1 MTHEQPLI
9 SIIIPTYNYGHL
21 IKRCVDSVLDQL
33 QDYHE
38 VILVD
43 DGSTDNTASLLEN
56 IKSAH
61 SDKNIY
67 VISKENGGVAS
78 ARNAGI
84 SHTKGRYMLFLDADD
99 ELLPHTLEHLDSLI
113 SPNQNAKLIIAGHIV
128 QWENG
133 HQRLIR
139 PGQTGRTFQQ
149 NIKNYLIKKKF
160 RPVISGA
167 TLFHRNIFQNGVFP
181 ENFRTGEDIPI
192 FIQALCRYRPLIIES
207 PLVKVHKHSRSLR
220 NQFSY
225 SKSSGLALVEEV
237 FSERRLSRNLQ
248 KLHNIKKKYLVQRCL
263 SLFRTALK
271 AGKAQEAKAYYK
283 MAVKQQPLCIFNF
296 RYSKKA
302 ARLWLRVR

>member
-1 MTHEQPLI
+1 M
-9 SIIIPTYNYGHL
+9 

-43 DGSTDNTASLLEN
+43 DGSTDNTPSILEN
-56 IKSAH
+56 IKSVH

-78 ARNAGI
+78 ARNAGL
-84 SHTKGRYMLFLDADD
+84 SHANGIYILFLDADD
-99 ELLPHTLEHLDSLI
+99 ELIPRTLERLESVI
-113 SPNQNAKLIIAGHIV
+113 SSNQDAKLIIAGHVV

-139 PGQTGRTFQQ
+139 PGRAGRTFQQ
-149 NIKNYLIKKKF
+149 DIKNYLIKKKF

-167 TLFHRNIFQNGVFP
+167 TLFHRNIFQHGVFP

-207 PLVKVHKHSRSLR
+207 PLVRVHKHSRSLR

-225 SKSSGLALVEEV
+225 SKSTGLNLVEEV

-248 KLHNIKKKYLVQRCL
+248 KLRNIKKKYLVQRCL

-283 MAVKQQPLCIFNF
+283 MAVMQQPLCLFNF

-302 ARLWLRVR
+302 VRLWLKMR